1 VGLDDYAEI
10 SEALRAK
17 LRWEQAAIGQL
28 PDLPSSSRVYRLALR
43 LEVLRRLTAAV
54 HARDLAQLRRLDG
67 LACKILVNHS
77 RHSGV

>member
-1 VGLDDYAEI
+1 VRLADYA
-10 SEALRAK
+10 ALAATLRAE

-54 HARDLAQLRRLDG
+54 HAEDLTQLRRLDD
-67 LACKILVNHS
+67 LVRKILADHTPT
-77 RHSGV
+77 

>member
-1 VGLDDYAEI
+1 MRLDDYAGVEA
-10 SEALRAK
+10 ALRAQ
-17 LRWEQAAIGQL
+17 LRWEQAAIAQL

-67 LACKILVNHS
+67 ITCKILE
-77 RHSGV
+77 G